1 MNFVCDHGE
10 NWISRWVSMPGLLA
24 TIFFCLPKMFD
35 SMLVQI
41 MTVKSCEEIGN
52 CH

>member
-1 MNFVCDHGE
+1 MNFVCGHGE

-24 TIFFCLPKMFD
+24 TIFCLPKMCD

-41 MTVKSCEEIGN
+41 MTVKSCEEIGS